1 MSKTEYYEETIAD
14 VINRIDSNQLF
25 LPALQRK
32 FVWKT
37 EQIESLFDSIMQGFP
52 IGTFLFW
59 ELNDSKAINDY
70 VFYEFVDHYH
80 VRKSRNE
87 EAILSGRKNIVSVLD
102 GQQRLTSMNIALR
115 GSYRYKIHRKHS
127 SNPDAYPRRLL
138 YLNLLPR
145 RDEDF
150 EYEFKFLTDDEAEII
165 DANHI
170 WYLVNRVLTWNNS
183 SDLNNEYRTLKDC
196 GSPKII
202 TQNRDVIKDTL
213 RRLYKRLRKDTYI
226 THFDL
231 KDMEIDDVLDIF
243 IRVNSGGT
251 KLSRTDLLMS
261 TITASWERARD
272 EVEDF
277 LDHINDKGRK
287 FNFDIDFIMRT
298 CLVLLDLSVLFKVR
312 SFGAETIQTI
322 RQRWDDIRYAT
333 DESVDLLV
341 DFGFDGKTLTSRN
354 AVIPLVYYVY
364 KGGRIKDNERKNWKK
379 YLQHTMMT
387 GFFGSHGDQALAN
400 LRNYLRKENGQ
411 GEFILTRKSFS
422 FENLKQNLHMTGK
435 TLEITEEDIDDFLE
449 YKKGR
454 QAFVVLSLLYPN
466 LQYNEIKFDQD
477 HIHPAV
483 MFRLRNLRKLGLDDK
498 TIERWIEM
506 KDQIPN
512 LQMMEERKNKVKN
525 RTPFNEWLDKNFY
538 DEKEMKQKEKQRGRS
553 NVGGWDSGPLNQT
566 RNVKTSKEA
575 YLKTNYIP
583 KNISYEHENFEEFF
597 NKRKEILKK
606 ELINILS

>member
-1 MSKTEYYEETIAD
+1 MSKTEYYEETISD
-14 VINRIDSNQLF
+14 VIKQIDSNQLF

-59 ELNDSKAINDY
+59 ELDDPKAINDY

-80 VRKSRNE
+80 VRKTRNE
-87 EAILSGRKNIVSVLD
+87 EAILSGRKNIVTVLD

-150 EYEFKFLTDDEAEII
+150 EYEFKFLTDVEAEKI
-165 DANHI
+165 DAHHI
-170 WYLVNRVLTWNNS
+170 WYLVNRVLTWNKS
-183 SDLNNEYRTLKDC
+183 SNLKNEYRALKDC
-196 GSPKII
+196 EFPKII

-213 RRLYKRLRKDTYI
+213 RILYKRLRKDTYI

-231 KDMEIDDVLDIF
+231 KDMGIDDVLDIF

-261 TITASWERARD
+261 TITASWKRARD
-272 EVEDF
+272 EVEDI
-277 LDHINDKGRK
+277 LENINDRGRK
-287 FNFDIDFIMRT
+287 FDFDIDFIMRT
-298 CLVLLDLSVLFKVR
+298 CLVLLDFPVLFKVR
-312 SFGAETIQTI
+312 SFGSKTINTI
-322 RQRWDDIRYAT
+322 RNNWDDICSAI

-354 AVIPLVYYVY
+354 SVIPMIYYVF
-364 KGGRIKDNERKNWKK
+364 KGGKTKDEERKNWKK
-379 YLQHTMMT
+379 YLQHTMLT

-411 GEFILTRKSFS
+411 GKFILTGKSFS
-422 FENLKQNLHMTGK
+422 FEILKQNLHMTRK
-435 TLEITEEDIDDFLE
+435 TFEITEDDIDDFLE

-483 MFRLRNLRKLGLDDK
+483 MFKPRNLRKLGLDDE
-498 TIERWIEM
+498 TIEKWIEM
-506 KDQIPN
+506 KDQLPN

-525 RTPFNEWLDKNFY
+525 RTPFKEWIDTKT
-538 DEKEMKQKEKQRGRS
+538 
-553 NVGGWDSGPLNQT
+553 DSE
-566 RNVKTSKEA
+566 RKS
-575 YLKTNYIP
+575 YLKQNFIP
-583 KNISYEHENFEEFF
+583 DNGSFKLQEFDHFFEGR
-597 NKRKEILKK
+597 KRVLKK
-606 ELINILS
+606 ILIDTFIN

>member
-1 MSKTEYYEETIAD
+1 MSKTEYHEETIAD
-14 VINRIDSNQLF
+14 VIKRIDSNQLF

-59 ELNDSKAINDY
+59 ELDDPKAINDY

-150 EYEFKFLTDDEAEII
+150 EYEFKFLTDDEAEKI

-183 SDLNNEYRTLKDC
+183 SDRNNEYRTLKDC
-196 GSPKII
+196 EYPKII
-202 TQNRDVIKDTL
+202 TQNRGVIKDTL
-213 RRLYKRLRKDTYI
+213 RILYKRLRKDTYI

-231 KDMEIDDVLDIF
+231 KEMEIDDVLDIF

-261 TITASWERARD
+261 TITASWKRARD
-272 EVEDF
+272 EVED
-277 LDHINDKGRK
+277 LLENINDKGRK
-287 FNFDIDFIMRT
+287 FDFDIDFIMRA
-298 CLVLLDLSVLFKVR
+298 CLVLLDLPVLFKVR
-312 SFGAETIQTI
+312 SFGSKTIKTI
-322 RQRWDDIRYAT
+322 RNNWDDICRAI

-354 AVIPLVYYVY
+354 AVIPMIYYVF
-364 KGGRIKDNERKNWKK
+364 KGGRTKDDERRNWKK
-379 YLQHTMMT
+379 YFQHTLLT
-387 GFFGSHGDQALAN
+387 GFFGSHGDQALSN

-411 GEFILTRKSFS
+411 SDYILSGKSFS

-435 TLEITEEDIDDFLE
+435 TLEITEADIDDFLE

-477 HIHPAV
+477 HIHPTV
-483 MFRLRNLRKLGLDDK
+483 MFKLRNLRKLGLDDE
-498 TIERWIEM
+498 TIEKWIEM
-506 KDQIPN
+506 KDQLPN
-512 LQMMEERKNKVKN
+512 LQMMQERKNRVKN
-525 RTPFNEWLDKNFY
+525 KTPFKEWIDNKNEAERK
-538 DEKEMKQKEKQRGRS
+538 
-553 NVGGWDSGPLNQT
+553 
-566 RNVKTSKEA
+566 A
-575 YLKTNYIP
+575 YLEQNFIP
-583 KNISYEHENFEEFF
+583 DNGSFELQNFGNFF
-597 NKRKEILKK
+597 EGRKRILKK
-606 ELINILS
+606 ILIDTFIH

>member
-1 MSKTEYYEETIAD
+1 MAITEYHEETIAD
-14 VINRIDSNQLF
+14 VIARIDSNQIF

-59 ELNDSKAINDY
+59 ELNDRKTIDDY

-80 VRKSRNE
+80 ERKSRNE
-87 EAILSGRKNIVSVLD
+87 QAILSGKKKIISILD

-115 GSYRYKIHRKHS
+115 GSYSYKIHRKHS
-127 SNPDAYPRRLL
+127 SNPDAYPKRYL
-138 YLNLLPR
+138 YLNLIPR
-145 RDEDF
+145 QDEDF
-150 EYEFKFLTDDEAEII
+150 EYEFKFLTEELAQKADEK
-165 DANHI
+165 HV
-170 WYLVNRVLTWNNS
+170 WYLVNKVLRWNS
-183 SDLNNEYRTLKDC
+183 SSDVNEHYSNLKKTNDRKVITKNRNTIKQSLRT
-196 GSPKII
+196 
-202 TQNRDVIKDTL
+202 
-213 RRLYKRLRKDTYI
+213 LYKRLCRDKYI

-231 KDMEIDDVLDIF
+231 MDMEIDDVLDIF

-525 RTPFNEWLDKNFY
+525 RTPFQEWLQSKN
-538 DEKEMKQKEKQRGRS
+538 ESERKI
-553 NVGGWDSGPLNQT
+553 
-566 RNVKTSKEA
+566 
-575 YLKTNYIP
+575 YLEQNFIP
-583 KNISYEHENFEEFF
+583 DNGSFELQEFGNFFE
-597 NKRKEILKK
+597 KRKQALKRQ
-606 ELINILS
+606 LIDTLIY